1 MTYDEFEKKYM
12 GKAVDYDGTAGV
24 QCVDLA
30 DQYLKDVFGIT
41 GVWVNGA
48 RDFYNN
54 FNNYPAL
61 TKNFNRI
68 ANTRDLTCKKG
79 DIVVWGGGTW
89 GHVAIADGQ
98 GNIDWFTSIEQNT
111 LGKHE
116 PTQKIKHYYNNT
128 VGVDGAHPVL
138 GVLRAK
144 DQSKVLGNPPVLDK
158 GSCYKLGDN
167 TVGSLAVKQL
177 LKLAYNKKMHTVKVS
192 DSKTYDETAVNAV
205 KSLQKS
211 WGYKQTGEAGE
222 NFVRMIY
229 SKLS

>member
-1 MTYDEFEKKYM
+1 MTYDQFEKKYI

-61 TKNFNRI
+61 VKNFNRI
-68 ANTRDLTCKKG
+68 ANSRDLVCKKG
-79 DIVVWGGGTW
+79 DIVIWGGGTW

-116 PTQKIKHYYNNT
+116 PTQKVKHYYNNT
-128 VGVDGAHPVL
+128 TGVDGSHPVL

-144 DQSKVLGNPPVLDK
+144 DQSKVLGDPPLLDK
-158 GSCYKLGDN
+158 GSCYKKGDN
-167 TVGSLAVKQL
+167 TVGSLAVKKL
-177 LKLAYNKKMHTVKVS
+177 LQLAYGKKMHSVKVS
-192 DSKTYDETAVNAV
+192 DGKVYDDTAVNAV

-222 NFVRMIY
+222 NFVNMIY
-229 SKLS
+229 SKLK